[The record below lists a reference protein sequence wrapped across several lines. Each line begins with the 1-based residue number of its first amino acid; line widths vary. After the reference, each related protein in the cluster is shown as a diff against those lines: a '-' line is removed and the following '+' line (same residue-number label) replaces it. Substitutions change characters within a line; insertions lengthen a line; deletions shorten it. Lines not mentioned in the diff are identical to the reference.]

1 MLRILTQRRWVC
13 CHPAGECQPKL
24 RALALLLTVW
34 CCQALAVRHCRAQ
47 RDRWCPQ
54 QQVLQPLAVCH
65 CRCCSSAEYCQQQ
78 CQCSQQQMLKPL
90 HPAGVHWR
98 CCSLALL
105 RGVQVLAQRAVAMLL
120 VAAVGGGCRQSCS
133 RPVLAVGQTQSW
145 EDASC
150 SNNSSAAHHM
160 SCWVCP
166 ERGSRLLLLMYRKRQ
181 MDSITRCY

>member
-120 VAAVGGGCRQSCS
+120 VAAVGGVAGN
-133 RPVLAVGQTQSW
+133 PVVGQCWQLAKLSLGKTP
-145 EDASC
+145 AVATT
-150 SNNSSAAHHM
+150 AAQH
-160 SCWVCP
+160 
-166 ERGSRLLLLMYRKRQ
+166 
-181 MDSITRCY
+181 II